1 MTGRDGVRLSGYWS
15 AGMRSMHG
23 IHVHGF
29 PNAFLVQLGQGG
41 NFVANV
47 PHNLTDTARTVAAVV
62 SHMIDNKF
70 DAVDVSRQAE
80 DAWMELLA
88 PNPVMTSFLAN
99 CTPGYYN
106 NEGQGPSPHSL
117 LVGYQHGAAAYFRY
131 IDQWRSSGDFK
142 GLEFSRAMAVT

>member
-1 MTGRDGVRLSGYWS
+1 MTGRDGVRLSDYWS
-15 AGMRSMHG
+15 AGMRSLHG

-70 DAVDVSRQAE
+70 DAVDVSTEAE

-106 NEGQGPSPHSL
+106 NEGQGPSPHSAAGRL
-117 LVGYQHGAAAYFRY
+117 PARSRRPTSATSTSGAARVT
-131 IDQWRSSGDFK
+131 
-142 GLEFSRAMAVT
+142 SRDWNSAGP